1 MSSEPNVLEP
11 EWDAEMPDEPFRVRA
26 TRVGA
31 HAGAEQLGA
40 TLYEIDAGGAISPY
54 HIHHANEELLIVLA
68 GSPEIRTPAGPRR
81 VGAGA
86 VLAFPRGEG
95 GAHAVSNPGP
105 EPARVLVV
113 STMRFPDLA
122 EHLDTGTVLTITGAA
137 SGQAFPA
144 GADVPFADAVLSAM
158 QAEAEA
164 EAADG
169 ALGESAGGQ
178 PAP

>member
-1 MSSEPNVLEP
+1 MSSEPNVLQP

-68 GSPEIRTPAGPRR
+68 GSPEIRTPGGPRR

-113 STMRFPDLA
+113 STMRFPDVA
-122 EHLDTGTVLTITGAA
+122 EHVDTGATMTITGPGAVRV
-137 SGQAFPA
+137 FPA
-144 GADVPFADAVLSAM
+144 AADVPVVDAVLSAM
-158 QAEAEA
+158 QANGD
-164 EAADG
+164 AAAG
-169 ALGESAGGQ
+169 AG
-178 PAP
+178 